1 VLLAAENAEIIDP
14 TAKIEIT
21 SILAEILF
29 SNCLLTSV
37 FLELIHEV

>member
-14 TAKIEIT
+14 TAKIEIS

-29 SNCLLTSV
+29 SNSSGSCFIS
-37 FLELIHEV
+37 ELIHEV

>member
-29 SNCLLTSV
+29 SNSLKDSV
-37 FLELIHEV
+37 LFLN